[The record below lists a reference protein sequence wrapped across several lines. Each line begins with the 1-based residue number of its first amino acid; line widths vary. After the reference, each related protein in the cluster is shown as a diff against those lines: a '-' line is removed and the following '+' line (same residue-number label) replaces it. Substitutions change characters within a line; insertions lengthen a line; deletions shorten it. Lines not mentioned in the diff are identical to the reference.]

1 LLALVFVILQMIF
14 TLENLIDC
22 LKLDFKRSI
31 QYLLGPFL
39 ILACASVSGYLMT
52 ETYRHQFVVFH
63 LLHSL
68 AFNITEYR
76 LMLSNMTKS
85 EFSVYGLENFI
96 AAFPLLIHLMAPSNV
111 HKMVF
116 EPFVTYICLFAVYFL
131 FYCHIFL
138 LSNQYLCRNPEKGFW
153 IIMDKK

>member
-1 LLALVFVILQMIF
+1 MWNQLAAVVFVILQIIF

-22 LKLDFKRSI
+22 IKMDFKRTMH
-31 QYLLGPFL
+31 YMLGPFL
-39 ILACASVSGYLMT
+39 ILLSAAASGYFLT
-52 ETYRHQFVVFH
+52 ETYREQYVVFH

-68 AFNITEYR
+68 AFNVTEYR
-76 LMLSNMTKS
+76 LMISNMTKS

-96 AAFPLLIHLMAPSNV
+96 AILPLVIHFCAPTKV

-116 EPFVTYICLFAVYFL
+116 EPFVTYICIFAVYFL

-138 LSNQYLCRNPEKGFW
+138 LSN
-153 IIMDKK
+153 